1 MVLIQEFE
9 FGDLSIGV
17 CMVFYAFS
25 EDFLHGS
32 PFVEE
37 SLLPAESEHLNSN
50 LLLSC

>member
-32 PFVEE
+32 PLWKRVCYQQTI
-37 SLLPAESEHLNSN
+37 LLEY
-50 LLLSC
+50 C